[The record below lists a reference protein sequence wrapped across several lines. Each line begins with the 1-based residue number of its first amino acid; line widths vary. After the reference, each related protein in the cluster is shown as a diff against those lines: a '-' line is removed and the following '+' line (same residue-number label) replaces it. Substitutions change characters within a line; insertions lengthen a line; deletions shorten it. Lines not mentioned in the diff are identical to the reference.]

1 MRIIKVVGA
10 GFSGL
15 ITAYYLVKAG
25 CRVRV
30 VDSASRVGGM
40 LQTIRSEHGLVETA
54 ANGVRNSARL
64 EALCADIGVPLQ
76 GTSREARARFIYRGR
91 PRRLPLT
98 LSDVFRLMLRMTGT
112 GGNLRPRPFETIDGW
127 GKRVGGSGA
136 TEYFLAPAL
145 GGIYAGDPNRLSA
158 SLIFNKAGLSDE
170 LRATAPSRPKLKGTV
185 APPEGMQ
192 QLIDA
197 LANYLRQAGVE
208 FRLNQAARATS
219 GEPTVLCTSASA
231 GAAYLSDIAPD
242 LSHQL
247 RTVEMLPLVTATSFY
262 SAPPEKLKG
271 FGCLFPRGQGFR
283 ALGVLFNSYIFA
295 GRGPRHSETWI
306 FGGALDREVLQQDD
320 SALRELIAD
329 ERQRLYGRHEAPLAT
344 HLTRWP
350 EALPHY
356 SIELE
361 RVLKTLPPIPPQV
374 GLVGNYLGRI
384 GLTGIIERAAQVAG
398 NFSKQVTAVR
408 ERQRPHSIA
417 G

>member
-1 MRIIKVVGA
+1 MRTIKVVGA

-25 CRVRV
+25 CRVCL
-30 VDSASRVGGM
+30 VDSASQVGGM
-40 LQTIRSEHGLVETA
+40 LRTIRTEHGLVETA

-64 EALCADIGVPLQ
+64 EALCADIGVPLR

-91 PRRLPLT
+91 PRRWPL
-98 LSDVFRLMLRMTGT
+98 SVGDVLRLILRMAGT
-112 GGNLRPRPFETIDGW
+112 GGNLKPRPFETIAGW
-127 GKRVGGSGA
+127 GKRVVGSGG

-145 GGIYAGDPNRLSA
+145 GGIYAGDPKRLSA
-158 SLIFNKAGLSDE
+158 SLIFNKALLPDE

-185 APPEGMQ
+185 TPPEGMQ
-192 QLIDA
+192 QLIDV
-197 LANYLRQAGVE
+197 LADYLRHAGVE
-208 FRLNQAARATS
+208 FSLNQPARATS

-231 GAAYLSDIAPD
+231 AAAYLSAIAPD

-247 RTVEMLPLVTATSFY
+247 RTIEMLPLLTATSFY
-262 SAPPEKLKG
+262 SASPKRLKG

-283 ALGVLFNSYIFA
+283 ALGVLFNSFIFA
-295 GRGPRHSETWI
+295 GRGPAHSETWI

-320 SALRELIAD
+320 NTLRAMIGG
-329 ERQRLYGRHEAPLAT
+329 ERERLYGCHEEPLAT

-361 RVLKTLPPIPPQV
+361 RVLKTVPPIPPQI

-384 GLTGIIERAAQVAG
+384 GLTGIIERAARVAE
-398 NFSKQVTAVR
+398 NFSKQATTVR
-408 ERQRPHSIA
+408 ER
-417 G
+417 

>member
-145 GGIYAGDPNRLSA
+145 GGIYAGDPKRLSA

-197 LANYLRQAGVE
+197 TWPQVMSTAM
-208 FRLNQAARATS
+208 ARPTS
-219 GEPTVLCTSASA
+219 SS
-231 GAAYLSDIAPD
+231 
-242 LSHQL
+242 
-247 RTVEMLPLVTATSFY
+247 PLILV
-262 SAPPEKLKG
+262 
-271 FGCLFPRGQGFR
+271 CR
-283 ALGVLFNSYIFA
+283 
-295 GRGPRHSETWI
+295 
-306 FGGALDREVLQQDD
+306 
-320 SALRELIAD
+320 
-329 ERQRLYGRHEAPLAT
+329 RLYVCLTAIVALSSELSSPT
-344 HLTRWP
+344 HLSFLVVFVLRLVMSMGT
-350 EALPHY
+350 ALLKSLQVQVPVV
-356 SIELE
+356 
-361 RVLKTLPPIPPQV
+361 VLM
-374 GLVGNYLGRI
+374 
-384 GLTGIIERAAQVAG
+384 
-398 NFSKQVTAVR
+398 
-408 ERQRPHSIA
+408 
-417 G
+417 

>member
-1 MRIIKVVGA
+1 MRTIKVVGA

-15 ITAYYLVKAG
+15 ITAYYLFKAD

-40 LQTIRSEHGLVETA
+40 LRTIPTEHGLIETA
-54 ANGVRNSARL
+54 ANGIRNSARL

-91 PRRLPLT
+91 PRRLPLS
-98 LSDVFRLMLRMTGT
+98 LADMLRLILRMAGT
-112 GGNLRPRPFETIDGW
+112 GGNLRPRPFETIAGW
-127 GKRVGGSGA
+127 GERVIGAGA
-136 TEYFLAPAL
+136 TDYFLAPAL
-145 GGIYAGDPNRLSA
+145 GGIYAGDPKRLSA
-158 SLIFNKAGLSDE
+158 SLIFNKAGLPDE

-192 QLIDA
+192 QLVDT
-197 LANYLRQAGVE
+197 LAEYLRHVGVE
-208 FRLNQAARATS
+208 FSLNQPARATS
-219 GEPTVLCTSASA
+219 GEATVLCTSASA
-231 GAAYLSDIAPD
+231 AAAYLGDIAPD

-247 RTVEMLPLVTATSFY
+247 RTIEMLPLVAATSFY
-262 SAPPEKLKG
+262 AARPTKLKG

-283 ALGVLFNSYIFA
+283 ALGVLFNSYIFT
-295 GRGPRHSETWI
+295 GRGPTHSETWI

-320 SALRELIAD
+320 NTLREMIGG
-329 ERQRLYGRHEAPLAT
+329 ERERLYGRHEEPLAM

-361 RVLKTLPPIPPQV
+361 RVLKTLPTVPPQV

-384 GLTGIIERAAQVAG
+384 GLAGIIERAAHVAD
-398 NFSKQVTAVR
+398 NFGKQATTVR
-408 ERQRPHSIA
+408 EW
-417 G
+417 

>member
-1 MRIIKVVGA
+1 MRTIKVVGA

-15 ITAYYLVKAG
+15 VTAYYLVKAG
-25 CRVRV
+25 CSVCV
-30 VDSASRVGGM
+30 VDSTSRVGGM
-40 LQTIRSEHGLVETA
+40 LRTIRTEHGLVETA
-54 ANGVRNSARL
+54 ANGIRNSARL

-91 PRRLPLT
+91 PRRWPL
-98 LSDVFRLMLRMTGT
+98 SAGDVLRLIFRMAGT
-112 GGNLRPRPFETIDGW
+112 AGNLKPRPFETIDGW
-127 GKRVGGSGA
+127 GKRVVGGGG

-145 GGIYAGDPNRLSA
+145 GGIYAGDPKRLSA
-158 SLIFNKAGLSDE
+158 SLIFNKAVLPDE

-192 QLIDA
+192 QLIDV
-197 LANYLRQAGVE
+197 LADYLRQAGVE
-208 FRLNQAARATS
+208 FSLNQPARATS

-231 GAAYLSDIAPD
+231 AAAYLSDIARD

-247 RTVEMLPLVTATSFY
+247 RTIEMLPLVTATSFY
-262 SAPPEKLKG
+262 AAPPEKLKG

-283 ALGVLFNSYIFA
+283 ALGVLFNSFIFA
-295 GRGPRHSETWI
+295 GRSPAHSETWI
-306 FGGALDREVLQQDD
+306 FGGALDRAVLQQDD
-320 SALRELIAD
+320 SGLQELIAD
-329 ERQRLYGRHEAPLAT
+329 ERQRLYGRHEEPLAT

-384 GLTGIIERAAQVAG
+384 GLTGIIERAAQVAE
-398 NFSKQVTAVR
+398 NFSTKA
-408 ERQRPHSIA
+408 
-417 G
+417 